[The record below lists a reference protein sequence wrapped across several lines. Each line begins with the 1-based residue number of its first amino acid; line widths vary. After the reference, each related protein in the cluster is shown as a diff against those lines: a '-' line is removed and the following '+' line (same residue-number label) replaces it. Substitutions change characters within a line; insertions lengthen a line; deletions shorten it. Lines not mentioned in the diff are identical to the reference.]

1 MPGRN
6 YQNTLGV
13 PYAYQGQEKDAE
25 TNLLNFELRQYDAR
39 LGRWYNPD
47 PMGQHHS
54 PYLAMSNNPV
64 SSIDPDGGQD
74 YYVDDMKV
82 SEMAYNQIAGS
93 GNVQSLSYGGM
104 GYGSELGA
112 SYDGQMYLG
121 KNGVNNAYGARDKAN
136 RDFANNLMNSQGY
149 LKEGNEYYGGY
160 TQYGSFNGKN
170 GNVVLDK
177 DGQAGNF
184 GIMTYSM
191 DEIYEYYGMEKPK
204 TRYASSGIPIQ
215 DIDMG
220 QSAKQR
226 ALYKQYGRNFND
238 LADFSEKAVIGT
250 FAGAGVLMTGG
261 TIMIVYGGVEG
272 GAAAATSA
280 VVGSKATPALVKAI
294 VGACFVQGTQILTDK
309 GLKNI
314 EDIKVNDVVFAYD
327 IKNGKTVTKRVLTT
341 FEREVNRL
349 IKLEYGDEIVY
360 TTSEHPFYINNSW
373 VKAGELKIGDLFL
386 LNDKSSLPLRH
397 ITVIDSIGKVYNFE
411 VENEHNYYVGKN
423 SVLVHN
429 SCSPQWVYG
438 AFKSAQK
445 WAGQLAKRGWT
456 PAQITEAITSGKQ
469 FSAVNMVNKA
479 NSATR
484 YVHPVTG
491 RSVVVDNV
499 TRELL
504 QVGGDGFLW

>member
-6 YQNTLGV
+6 YVNSLNF
-13 PYAYQGQEKDAE
+13 PFAYQGQEKDAE
-25 TNLLNFELRQYDAR
+25 TNLINFELRQYDAR

-47 PMGQHHS
+47 PNRQHHS
-54 PYLAMSNNPV
+54 PYLAMGNNPV
-64 SSIDPDGGQD
+64 SSIDPNGGQD

-226 ALYKQYGRNFND
+226 ALYKQYGRNFDD

-250 FAGAGVLMTGG
+250 FAGAGTAMVAGG
-261 TIMIVYGGVEG
+261 ALIVYGGVEG
-272 GAAAATSA
+272 VSAASSA
-280 VVGSKATPALVKAI
+280 IFVGSKSTI
-294 VGACFVQGTQILTDK
+294 TI
-309 GLKNI
+309 
-314 EDIKVNDVVFAYD
+314 
-327 IKNGKTVTKRVLTT
+327 TK
-341 FEREVNRL
+341 
-349 IKLEYGDEIVY
+349 
-360 TTSEHPFYINNSW
+360 
-373 VKAGELKIGDLFL
+373 
-386 LNDKSSLPLRH
+386 
-397 ITVIDSIGKVYNFE
+397 SIGAAHKGFSKGNFFRGGSKALRDGYLTE
-411 VENEHNYYVGKN
+411 LPKTFQRWFHRVWKEK
-423 SVLVHN
+423 
-429 SCSPQWVYG
+429 G
-438 AFKSAQK
+438 APNATK
-445 WAGQLAKRGWT
+445 
-456 PAQITEAITSGKQ
+456 EAIDEALEVWESL
-469 FSAVNMVNKA
+469 
-479 NSATR
+479 
-484 YVHPVTG
+484 G
-491 RSVVVDNV
+491 RPNPK
-499 TRELL
+499 
-504 QVGGDGFLW
+504 